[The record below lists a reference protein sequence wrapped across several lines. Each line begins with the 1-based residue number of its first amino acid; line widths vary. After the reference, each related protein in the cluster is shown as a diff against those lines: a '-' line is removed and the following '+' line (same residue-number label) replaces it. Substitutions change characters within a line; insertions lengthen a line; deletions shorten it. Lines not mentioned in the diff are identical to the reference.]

1 VNTSLDA
8 AGAPFDQGL
17 AQGRAL
23 AREIRQGGFEL
34 RRRYGLFAWSS
45 ARRGAH
51 RGSGRSMQRFLPQMH
66 ERLRGI
72 AAGAQVPDN
81 VLELAENLRRVNGV
95 ARVTA
100 AGMDAFYDLP
110 PEQLVLRRSLPDAV
124 GFASVEVALAPFSGC
139 LAGVNSEGVAV
150 CVLEDRG
157 AHGPSLRSY
166 AQDLLMRASDVAGG
180 AGHLRQR
187 ADYAGGDGSLLAVD
201 RSGNA
206 LQLTLEGGAV
216 TTRPVVVQPAS
227 EAPLVRIAVAKSA
240 LRLGGREPVSSS
252 AS

>member
-1 VNTSLDA
+1 MNLEA

-23 AREIRQGGFEL
+23 AREIRQAGFEL
-34 RRRYGLFAWSS
+34 KKRYGPLSWGS

-81 VLELAENLRRVNGV
+81 VLELAENLRRVPGV
-95 ARVTA
+95 ARVTST
-100 AGMDAFYDLP
+100 GIDACFDLP
-110 PEQLVLRRSLPDAV
+110 PEQLLLRRSLPDAV

-139 LAGVNSEGVAV
+139 LAGANSEGVAV

-166 AQDLLMRASDVAGG
+166 AQDFLMRASDVVGG
-180 AGHLRQR
+180 TGHLRQR
-187 ADYAGGDGSLLAVD
+187 AGYAGGDGALIVVD
-201 RSGNA
+201 RSGTA
-206 LQLTLEGGAV
+206 LQLSLEGGVLTSVPLPTQPPSAD
-216 TTRPVVVQPAS
+216 PVV
-227 EAPLVRIAVAKSA
+227 RIDVVAAA
-240 LRLGGREPVSSS
+240 LRLGEREPVSSS
-252 AS
+252 GS

>member
-1 VNTSLDA
+1 MNIEA

-34 RRRYGLFAWSS
+34 RRRYGLLSWAS

-51 RGSGRSMQRFLPQMH
+51 RGSGRSLQRFLPQMH

-81 VLELAENLRRVNGV
+81 VLELAENARRVSGV
-95 ARVTA
+95 ARATS
-100 AGMDAFYDLP
+100 AGIDAFFDLP
-110 PEQLVLRRSLPDAV
+110 VEQLLLRRSLPDAV

-157 AHGPSLRSY
+157 AQGPSLRSY
-166 AQDLLMRASDVAGG
+166 AQDFLMRASDVAGG

-187 ADYAGGDGSLLAVD
+187 AGYARGDGSLLAVD

-216 TTRPVVVQPAS
+216 STRPVVVQPAS
-227 EAPLVRIAVAKSA
+227 EIPLVRIAVAESA
-240 LRLGGREPVSSS
+240 LRLGEREAISSS